1 MLQLKKTNPPPQ
13 LGINTVFSYILKYD
27 GSSLMAKLTVTDQM
41 CQFCLPHKQIKAEIL
56 PFLRMNRNSSR
67 DGASIVYKR
76 YVHIRRLASINHM
89 FQLDCIYDTLLF

>member
-1 MLQLKKTNPPPQ
+1 
-13 LGINTVFSYILKYD
+13 
-27 GSSLMAKLTVTDQM
+27 MAKHTDTDLM

-89 FQLDCIYDTLLF
+89 FQLDGIYDTLLFWYKNHVSHPVYVNRTENTTQYIIINLI